1 MDLAT
6 LLSLAGAAFIF
17 GISPGPGTLAALS
30 ISTTQGLRSG
40 LILGAGEAVGD
51 VVYLTMAILSLGYL
65 SIYLEPVMIFVRWI
79 GAGYLIYLGIIQFR
93 LSKLQLET
101 RKQISN
107 RIKLFLMGFLIGG
120 TNPKVVLFYLSFI
133 PLFLDLA
140 NINLTTGLQ
149 IIFTVYFSVFAS
161 LIVVCVAGNQIKTW
175 ISKPS
180 SLKILNRITG
190 IIMIIVG
197 ILLVMK

>member
-1 MDLAT
+1 MDQAT

-30 ISTTQGLRSG
+30 VSTTQGLRSG

-79 GAGYLIYLGIIQFR
+79 GAGYLIYLGVMQFR

-101 RKQISN
+101 GKQISN

-120 TNPKVVLFYLSFI
+120 TNPKVVLLYLSFI
-133 PLFLDLA
+133 PLFLYLS
-140 NINLTTGLQ
+140 NIKITTGLQ
-149 IIFTVYFSVFAS
+149 NIFKV
-161 LIVVCVAGNQIKTW
+161 
-175 ISKPS
+175 
-180 SLKILNRITG
+180 
-190 IIMIIVG
+190 
-197 ILLVMK
+197 

>member
-30 ISTTQGLRSG
+30 VSTTQGLRSG

-79 GAGYLIYLGIIQFR
+79 GAGYLIYLGIMQFR
-93 LSKLQLET
+93 LSKLELET

>member
-1 MDLAT
+1 MDLAS

-30 ISTTQGLRSG
+30 VSTTQGLRSG

-79 GAGYLIYLGIIQFR
+79 GAGYLIYLGIMQFR
-93 LSKLQLET
+93 QSKLELET
-101 RKQISN
+101 TKQISN

-133 PLFLDLA
+133 PLFLDLS

-180 SLKILNRITG
+180 SLRILNRITG
-190 IIMIIVG
+190 IIMIVVG

>member
-1 MDLAT
+1 MDLAS

-30 ISTTQGLRSG
+30 VSTTQGLRSG

-79 GAGYLIYLGIIQFR
+79 GAGYLIYLGIMQFR
-93 LSKLQLET
+93 LSKLELET

-133 PLFLDLA
+133 PLFLDLS
-140 NINLTTGLQ
+140 NINLTNGLQ

>member
-1 MDLAT
+1 MDLAS

-30 ISTTQGLRSG
+30 VSTTQGLRSG

-79 GAGYLIYLGIIQFR
+79 GAGYLIYLGIMQFR
-93 LSKLQLET
+93 QSKLELET
-101 RKQISN
+101 TKQISN

-133 PLFLDLA
+133 PLFLDLS

-197 ILLVMK
+197 ILLVIK

>member
-30 ISTTQGLRSG
+30 VSTTQGLRSG

-79 GAGYLIYLGIIQFR
+79 GAGYLIYLGIMQFR
-93 LSKLQLET
+93 QSKLELET
-101 RKQISN
+101 TKQISN

-133 PLFLDLA
+133 PLFLDLS

-197 ILLVMK
+197 ILLVIK

>member
-1 MDLAT
+1 MDLAV

-30 ISTTQGLRSG
+30 VSTTQGLRSG

-79 GAGYLIYLGIIQFR
+79 GAGYLIYLGIMQFR
-93 LSKLQLET
+93 QSKLELET
-101 RKQISN
+101 SKQISN

-133 PLFLDLA
+133 PLFLDLS

>member
-30 ISTTQGLRSG
+30 VSTTQGLRSG

-79 GAGYLIYLGIIQFR
+79 GAGYLIYLGVMQFR

-140 NINLTTGLQ
+140 NVWGVDYNSSIND
-149 IIFTVYFSVFAS
+149 
-161 LIVVCVAGNQIKTW
+161 
-175 ISKPS
+175 S
-180 SLKILNRITG
+180 SALRSATG
-190 IIMIIVG
+190 IGVDWYTPIG
-197 ILLVMK
+197 PLSFSFAQPLSKKSSDKTETFRFNLGTTF

>member
-1 MDLAT
+1 MDLAS

-30 ISTTQGLRSG
+30 VSTTQGLRSG

-79 GAGYLIYLGIIQFR
+79 GAGYLIYLGIMQFR
-93 LSKLQLET
+93 LSKLELET

-107 RIKLFLMGFLIGG
+107 RIKMFLMGFLIGG

-133 PLFLDLA
+133 PLFLDLS

>member
-1 MDLAT
+1 MDLAV

-30 ISTTQGLRSG
+30 VSTTQGLRSG

-79 GAGYLIYLGIIQFR
+79 GAGYLIYLGIMQFR
-93 LSKLQLET
+93 QSKLELET
-101 RKQISN
+101 SKQISN
-107 RIKLFLMGFLIGG
+107 RLKLFLMGFLIGG

-133 PLFLDLA
+133 PLFLDLS

-149 IIFTVYFSVFAS
+149 IIFTVYVSVFAS

>member
-1 MDLAT
+1 M
-6 LLSLAGAAFIF
+6 
-17 GISPGPGTLAALS
+17 AALS
-30 ISTTQGLRSG
+30 VSTTQGLRSG

-79 GAGYLIYLGIIQFR
+79 GAGYLIYLGIMQFR
-93 LSKLQLET
+93 QSKLELET
-101 RKQISN
+101 TKQISN

-133 PLFLDLA
+133 PLFLDLS

-197 ILLVMK
+197 ILLVIK

>member
-30 ISTTQGLRSG
+30 VSTTQGLRSG

-79 GAGYLIYLGIIQFR
+79 GAGYLIYLGIMQFR
-93 LSKLQLET
+93 LSKLELET

-133 PLFLDLA
+133 PLFLDLS

>member
-1 MDLAT
+1 MDLAV

-30 ISTTQGLRSG
+30 VSTTQGLRSG

-79 GAGYLIYLGIIQFR
+79 GAGYLIYLGIMQFR
-93 LSKLQLET
+93 QSKLELET
-101 RKQISN
+101 SKQISN

-133 PLFLDLA
+133 PLFLDLS

-149 IIFTVYFSVFAS
+149 IIFTVYLSVFAS